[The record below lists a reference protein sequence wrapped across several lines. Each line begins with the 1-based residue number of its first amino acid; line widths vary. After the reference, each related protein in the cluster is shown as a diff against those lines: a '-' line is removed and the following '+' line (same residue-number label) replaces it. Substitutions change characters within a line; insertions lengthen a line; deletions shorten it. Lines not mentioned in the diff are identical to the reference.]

1 MDYCL
6 DRRELTRLLPEAR
19 SREAFLSRAGEARGS
34 FFSPSQVR
42 QGLAGL
48 GFAYHPQ
55 VLAFIN
61 LKGGVG
67 KTTSS
72 VSLASRAVQ
81 LGFRTCLVDMDSQAS
96 ASLALGV
103 EAGEDSPV
111 FHDVWPKPAE
121 MVAGSLVRIQEHL
134 HLLPS
139 SLENGLLDS
148 GLTQPAAL
156 KTAAA
161 GVCRELLGQGF
172 DLVVLDCPPSLG
184 PAVVTAVCAAQTIV
198 IPLGCDAF
206 SLRGMRLTLKEVR
219 SIRDTFGL
227 PQPRVR
233 LLLTGVDRR
242 IKLWEKAWQELKRD
256 HGELLLPVMIRTS
269 SEFTRVLGLRRTV
282 FAAGAKG
289 TARQDYDRFTRL
301 ILGLDGPPN
310 PEARHD

>member
-6 DRRELTRLLPEAR
+6 DRRELSKLLPNAR
-19 SREAFLSRAGEARGS
+19 AREAFGSQAGDTSSSRLT
-34 FFSPSQVR
+34 PSQVR

-48 GFAYHPQ
+48 GFVPGFQ

-67 KTTSS
+67 KTTSA
-72 VSLASRAVQ
+72 VTLASRAVQ
-81 LGFRTCLVDMDSQAS
+81 LGFRTCLVDLDSQAS

-103 EAGEDSPV
+103 EAEEDTPV
-111 FHDVWPKPAE
+111 FHDVWPKPSE
-121 MVAGSLVRIQEHL
+121 MVADSLVRVQEYL

-139 SLENGLLDS
+139 SLENGLLDG

-156 KTAAA
+156 KNAAE
-161 GVCRELLGQGF
+161 GVCRELKGQGF

-184 PAVVTAVCAAQTIV
+184 PAVVTAVCAAHTVV

-206 SLRGMRLTLKEVR
+206 SLRGMRLTLKEIR
-219 SIRDTFGL
+219 SIRETFGL

-242 IKLWEKAWQELKRD
+242 IKLWEKAWQHLRRE
-256 HGELLLPVMIRTS
+256 HGDLLLPVMIRTS
-269 SEFTRVLGLRRTV
+269 SEFTRALGERRTV
-282 FAAGAKG
+282 CAAGRKG
-289 TARQDYDRFTRL
+289 PARDDYDRFTRI
-301 ILGLDGPPN
+301 ILGLDNILN
-310 PEARHD
+310 PEVDHG